1 MDVKQAITVN
11 RPAEELYQFW
21 RNFEQLPRFMS
32 HLESVVVAS
41 DGRPHWV
48 AKAPAGATV
57 EWDAELVEDR
67 SNQLI
72 AWRSM
77 QGAEVKNSGSV
88 RFISAPGNKGTE
100 VHVAMQYD
108 PPGGKLGAAA
118 AKLFG
123 EEPNQQTKDD
133 LRAFKQVMET
143 GEVVLSE
150 GTQSRRQP
158 SQSPEQA
165 SAEAPTA

>member
-11 RPAEELYQFW
+11 RSAEDLYQFW
-21 RNFEQLPRFMS
+21 RDFEQLPRFMS
-32 HLESVVVAS
+32 HLESVAVTGEGLS
-41 DGRPHWV
+41 HWV
-48 AKAPAGATV
+48 ATAPAGAKV

-67 SNQLI
+67 PNELI
-72 AWRSM
+72 AWRSLE
-77 QGAEVKNSGSV
+77 GADVANSGLV
-88 RFISAPGNKGTE
+88 RFIPAPGNKGTE
-100 VHVAMQYD
+100 VHIEMQYD
-108 PPGGKLGAAA
+108 PPGGKLGATA

-150 GTQSRRQP
+150 GTLSRRQP
-158 SQSPEQA
+158 SQPPEQA
-165 SAEAPTA
+165 PEEAPTA